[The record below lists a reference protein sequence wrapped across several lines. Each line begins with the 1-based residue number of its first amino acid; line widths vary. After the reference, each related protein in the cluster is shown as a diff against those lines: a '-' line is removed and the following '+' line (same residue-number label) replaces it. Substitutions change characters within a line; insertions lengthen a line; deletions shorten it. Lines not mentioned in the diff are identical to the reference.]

1 MIAPLAFPVKS
12 VVTLSTGSLLIA
24 QVAPL
29 IAPTAAIDAAGRLTL
44 DAALVFAV
52 VSLWKAL
59 GQKDQRIS
67 EKDAQIVGMATKVT
81 ETMVLVMEAV
91 KELRLTVGELKAVM
105 LADDHRGGRVGR

>member
-1 MIAPLAFPVKS
+1 MIAQVAFPVKS
-12 VVTLSTGSLLIA
+12 VVALSTSSMVVA
-24 QVAPL
+24 QLAPL

-59 GQKDQRIS
+59 AAKDQRIG
-67 EKDAQIVGMATKVT
+67 EKDQQIVGMATKVT

-105 LADDHRGGRVGR
+105 LDDHRGRVNR